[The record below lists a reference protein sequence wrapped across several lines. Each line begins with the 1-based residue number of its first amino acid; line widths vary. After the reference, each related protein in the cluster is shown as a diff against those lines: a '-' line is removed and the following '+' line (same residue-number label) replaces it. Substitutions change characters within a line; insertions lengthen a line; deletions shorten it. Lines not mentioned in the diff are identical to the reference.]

1 MLTLVL
7 ALLAALLLARRFEG
21 TIKIRGVFF
30 GVTFLTL
37 AGCASTHEPGN
48 RAASMSEW
56 KSTDEATTDR
66 IFGPSDYAVVHPI
79 QNGR

>member
-1 MLTLVL
+1 MFTLAL

-37 AGCASTHEPGN
+37 GRVRIHARTWKPG
-48 RAASMSEW
+48 RVYVRVEV
-56 KSTDEATTDR
+56 
-66 IFGPSDYAVVHPI
+66 Y
-79 QNGR
+79 